1 MDKIITLFHTYF
13 DWFYITMPDILDI
26 IEIFILALVIYKI
39 MLWFKSSRAW
49 TLLKGIIVILVV
61 MGVSAILQLNTILY
75 LLKLAFS
82 VGILAII
89 ILFQPEFRRGL
100 EELGRKNFV
109 KSIINHETDKG
120 KLSDKSIYELIK
132 TVTELS
138 NTKTGALIV
147 IEKQVALGE
156 YIDTGIEI
164 DAKISSQLLVNIFE
178 HNTPLHDGA
187 VIIRDD
193 RVLSATCYLPL
204 SDNMS
209 INKELGTRHRA
220 GIGITEVSDC
230 ITIIVSE
237 ETGFISIAEGGE
249 LDRNM
254 DQEGVRRHLQTLKI
268 EEKEEAGENK
278 KHDNKVKRRRNARKE
293 PTKNER

>member
-1 MDKIITLFHTYF
+1 MDKIITFFHTYF
-13 DWFYITMPDILDI
+13 DWFYITVPDILDI
-26 IEIFILALVIYKI
+26 IEILILAFVIYKI

-49 TLLKGIIVILVV
+49 TLLKGIIVILII
-61 MGVSAILQLNTILY
+61 MGAAAVFQLNTILY
-75 LLKLAFS
+75 LLKLAFN
-82 VGILAII
+82 VGIIALI

-109 KSIINHETDKG
+109 KSIINHETDEG

-132 TVTELS
+132 TVTDLAG
-138 NTKTGALIV
+138 TKTGALIV
-147 IEKQVALGE
+147 IENQVALGE

-164 DAKISSQLLVNIFE
+164 DAIISRQLLVNIFE

-204 SDNMS
+204 SDNMN

-230 ITIIVSE
+230 ITLIVSE
-237 ETGFISIAEGGE
+237 ETGSISVAEGGE
-249 LDRNM
+249 LYRNL
-254 DQEGVRRHLQTLKI
+254 DQEGVRRHLQALKI
-268 EEKEEAGENK
+268 NETQEIKDGK
-278 KHDNKVKRRRNARKE
+278 KHKRRKAGKGSLA
-293 PTKNER
+293 NEK